1 MSGLPFLIS
10 EVLWL
15 RAKYLCCLVPGALFT
30 IKETRTQK
38 ILVTCPRLQTW
49 NTHQMGKNKIQNQ
62 VCVTA
67 KQTRT
72 ALHSQFCSGPVRT
85 LPPGLWLEAE
95 EAVLLGLLGSRLNA
109 LSILDLLWNPLYHPK
124 QVSSLPQ

>member
-1 MSGLPFLIS
+1 
-10 EVLWL
+10 
-15 RAKYLCCLVPGALFT
+15 
-30 IKETRTQK
+30 
-38 ILVTCPRLQTW
+38 
-49 NTHQMGKNKIQNQ
+49 MGKNKIQNQ

-109 LSILDLLWNPLYHPK
+109 LSILDLLWNLCTTPNKYHPCLSESIQALTTVK
-124 QVSSLPQ
+124 LC